1 MYVCTY
7 VCVYDGLDWYVPRLC
22 TCVHRVQA
30 CMYVLGRLA
39 KGGRCQGGV
48 STHVEYLRTYVHT
61 FRWYTYCIRQLH
73 MYIFVCNPFPY
84 TSIHPSIHTE
94 IFLSQDLCTYTHL
107 PTPNPS
113 TRSPDHTQ
121 AKLHTHTVCMHLYYQ
136 RACTAS
142 IRKVCMYLVSRP
154 SCNTQLAYCA
164 GLEAKHTCV
173 YEPSRT
179 WAETGGY
186 IHTYSRYMY
195 VCTYVCIRERAVLP
209 FSSKGVSNAHI
220 HTYIHT

>member
-84 TSIHPSIHTE
+84 TSIHPSIQKFSFHKIYVHIPTYPPQ
-94 IFLSQDLCTYTHL
+94 IPQPDLLITL
-107 PTPNPS
+107 KQKPI
-113 TRSPDHTQ
+113 HTQ
-121 AKLHTHTVCMHLYYQ
+121 
-136 RACTAS
+136 
-142 IRKVCMYLVSRP
+142 
-154 SCNTQLAYCA
+154 
-164 GLEAKHTCV
+164 
-173 YEPSRT
+173 
-179 WAETGGY
+179 
-186 IHTYSRYMY
+186 
-195 VCTYVCIRERAVLP
+195 YVCI
-209 FSSKGVSNAHI
+209 
-220 HTYIHT
+220 YITNVRVPRQFAKYVCI